1 MKSASISISFKP
13 ITNILRRYHLTLFIV
28 FVAIGLGFAVFTFTN
43 ILGEASTDSS
53 YQSPINAG
61 TIDQATL
68 ERIKA
73 LHTSDDNPSSLAP
86 PSGRINPF
94 VE

>member
-1 MKSASISISFKP
+1 MKNASISIKP
-13 ITNILRRYHLTLFIV
+13 ITRIFQRYHLTLFIV
-28 FVAIGLGFAVFTFTN
+28 FVAIGLSFAVFTFAN
-43 ILGEASTDSS
+43 LLGESSTDSS

-73 LHTSDDNPSSLAP
+73 LHSSDDNTSELNP